1 MTDEEKV
8 EEEEQNDE
16 EVMLLEEKD
25 HFLLEHF
32 SKEEMQEKLNELQ
45 KSVKEKDEK
54 IKNLGEWKNKY
65 MLLQAE
71 FENAQKRWVK
81 QRAVLRT
88 QYTASTLKTFLP
100 LYDSFKKA
108 VDSEPENENLKQ
120 FYSQLLNLFKIFKA
134 EPIDVNINDSFD
146 YNLHEALT
154 TIERDDIPENSIID
168 VIQDGWK
175 VDKEI
180 LRYTKVV
187 TSKKPKPP
195 EPEPEPE
202 SESETE
208 EKEEAD
214 ESSKDKDLETD
225 PEYIS

>member
-1 MTDEEKV
+1 MSEEEK
-8 EEEEQNDE
+8 EEQQEDNIE
-16 EVMLLEEKD
+16 EVMLLEEKE

-32 SKEEMQEKLNELQ
+32 SKEEMQEKLNEL
-45 KSVKEKDEK
+45 EKCIEK
-54 IKNLGEWKNKY
+54 KDDNIKQLGDWKNKY
-65 MLLQAE
+65 MMLQAE

-81 QRAVLRT
+81 QRSDLRT

-100 LYDSFKKA
+100 LYDSLKKA
-108 VDSEPENENLKQ
+108 VDTEPDNENLKQ
-120 FYSQLLNLFKIFKA
+120 FYNQLLNIFKTFKA
-134 EPIDVNINDSFD
+134 EPIDVNVNDQFD

-154 TIERDDIPENSIID
+154 TIEKDDIPENSIID
-168 VIQDGWK
+168 IIQDGWK
-175 VDKEI
+175 IDKEI

-202 SESETE
+202 
-208 EKEEAD
+208 EKEENN
-214 ESSKDKDLETD
+214 KDPKEEDSDTD